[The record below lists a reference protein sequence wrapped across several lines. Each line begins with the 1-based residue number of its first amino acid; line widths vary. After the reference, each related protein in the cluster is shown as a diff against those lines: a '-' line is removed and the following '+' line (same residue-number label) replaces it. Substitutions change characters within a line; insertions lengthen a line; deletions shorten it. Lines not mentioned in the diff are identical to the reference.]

1 MDIADITQKK
11 SSTKKEASSY
21 PLVSPT
27 NMRKDALHL
36 NHKPYLV
43 NSNSKTM
50 PKKSKLNL
58 LGINRKKYNF
68 VNSISSKVVPID
80 CLDSQSLE
88 FVKDPINLKDESKS
102 SYIEKENIE
111 RIALNNYDELPTIR
125 FLNDNENNHISSLVE
140 KSDHMVTNA
149 NTNKM
154 LLGTT
159 ENFTGKGHTE
169 RKTRCKYT
177 RIFIVIQLSPCKFK
191 NSNTFY

>member
-11 SSTKKEASSY
+11 PSSRKEASSS

-36 NHKPYLV
+36 NLKPYLV
-43 NSNSKTM
+43 SSNSKTV
-50 PKKSKLNL
+50 PKKSKFNL

-80 CLDSQSLE
+80 CLESQSLD
-88 FVKDPINLKDESKS
+88 FVTDPIKLKDESKS
-102 SYIEKENIE
+102 SFIEKKNIE

-125 FLNDNENNHISSLVE
+125 ILKDNGNNHMSSLD
-140 KSDHMVTNA
+140 DHKVTNA

-154 LLGTT
+154 LLGTKG
-159 ENFTGKGHTE
+159 NFIGKGHADE
-169 RKTRCKYT
+169 RKTRCKD
-177 RIFIVIQLSPCKFK
+177 K
-191 NSNTFY
+191 